1 MKTPRLRGFCN
12 APGRI
17 RTYGLSLRR
26 RTLYPLSYGRSD
38 GGDATGEISGPR
50 SLGPSGMA
58 DRPGSRGRR
67 RTPDRRCASL
77 IAWN

>member
-1 MKTPRLRGFCN
+1 
-12 APGRI
+12 
-17 RTYGLSLRR
+17 
-26 RTLYPLSYGRSD
+26 
-38 GGDATGEISGPR
+38 
-50 SLGPSGMA
+50 MA